1 MRKKSWEKPEL
12 IVLAR
17 SHPEEAIL
25 SACKTIVGTN
35 FHYWYNGCW
44 NDLDGDYV
52 CDRCAST
59 TGS

>member
-1 MRKKSWEKPEL
+1 MKKSWEKPEL
-12 IVLAR
+12 IILAR

-25 SACKTIVGTN
+25 AACKLNTGFGAANINYV
-35 FHYWYNGCW
+35 GCW
-44 NDLDGDYV
+44 YDLDGDYV